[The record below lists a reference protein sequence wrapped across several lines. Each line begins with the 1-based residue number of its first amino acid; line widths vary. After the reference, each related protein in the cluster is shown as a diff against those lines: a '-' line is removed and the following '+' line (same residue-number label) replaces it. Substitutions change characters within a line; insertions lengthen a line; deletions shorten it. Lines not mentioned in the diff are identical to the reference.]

1 MKNAICTS
9 KKKNIGGKK
18 KKLFLNNVSKCHNF
32 TLESL
37 MIAEG
42 KQNNVQKKIK
52 CNSCFRNKS
61 KTGKK
66 EKNALK

>member
-1 MKNAICTS
+1 MQFVHR
-9 KKKNIGGKK
+9 KKKKILEEKK

-42 KQNNVQKKIK
+42 KQNNVQKKLNAIPVFETNQK
-52 CNSCFRNKS
+52 Q
-61 KTGKK
+61 GKRK
-66 EKNALK
+66 KMH

>member
-9 KKKNIGGKK
+9 KKNIGGKK

-42 KQNNVQKKIK
+42 KQNNVQKE
-52 CNSCFRNKS
+52 N
-61 KTGKK
+61 
-66 EKNALK
+66 

>member
-1 MKNAICTS
+1 MQFVHR
-9 KKKNIGGKK
+9 KKKILEEKK